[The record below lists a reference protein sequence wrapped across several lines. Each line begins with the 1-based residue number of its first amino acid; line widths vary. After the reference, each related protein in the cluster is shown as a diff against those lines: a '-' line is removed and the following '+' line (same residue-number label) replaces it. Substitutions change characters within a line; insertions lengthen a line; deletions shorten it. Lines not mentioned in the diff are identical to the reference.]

1 MLKAKDLLHDARLGS
16 TKGRHFMHLHIK
28 RLCYY
33 KKNNQEKATACASG
47 GTYKIVI
54 VIMLLCSIEELGGVC
69 FFYLILN
76 RTLMLNNVNY

>member
-1 MLKAKDLLHDARLGS
+1 MMQDWEVLKEDTLCISTSRGS
-16 TKGRHFMHLHIK
+16 VVTK
-28 RLCYY
+28 
-33 KKNNQEKATACASG
+33 KKNQEKATACAYG

-76 RTLMLNNVNY
+76 KTLMLNNVNY